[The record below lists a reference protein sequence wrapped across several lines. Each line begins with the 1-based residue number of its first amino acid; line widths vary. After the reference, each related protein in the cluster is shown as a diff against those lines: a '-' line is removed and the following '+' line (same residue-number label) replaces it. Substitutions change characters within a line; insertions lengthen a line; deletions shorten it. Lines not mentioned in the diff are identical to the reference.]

1 MALKHR
7 LSSLTLLAL
16 ATGLVFIG
24 AGLLFLSPG
33 DLERALLSLSPDA
46 HFTQLTRSV
55 LAVVPRAVLLLGVC
69 TILATIGS
77 KPLLRLLERVGKVLE
92 ALPEGGYVAGLMLVA
107 LALRLAWVLSIE
119 TQPVVDFAYYEEKAW
134 EVAQGL
140 GYQAGGKPTAFR
152 PPGYILWLA
161 GIYSLFGRRPLAG
174 QIANAV
180 LSALVCLLVYRIAR
194 KELPLAAS
202 RAAGL
207 VAAFFPSQ
215 IFYCSLLG
223 TEGLFTFLFVTAVWV
238 WVKNL
243 DRASWKIDAAT
254 GFSLGLATLVRPVS
268 LFLPGVLFLHLKL
281 YRKGWAESA
290 RRPLLVGL
298 VMLFTILPWSLRNLI
313 VMRAPVLISTNGGI
327 TLWMGLNEQATGTF
341 MSVPAGH
348 PLRAIED
355 EIEKGKTASR
365 LARQFAFEHPGRAL
379 ALTLKKL
386 FYLYATDLS
395 GAQFSFAKTQRPVST
410 GFKVWSMIAAQ
421 VFYLAA
427 MALAL
432 WGGAR
437 LLPRWRHW
445 PVQGLLVGM
454 LLYFTLFYAGLFH
467 GEDRFHHPLVPLVSV
482 LAARGA
488 SGRSQSLVEGGSYV
502 R

>member
-1 MALKHR
+1 MALKR
-7 LSSLTLLAL
+7 LSSSTLVVLAL
-16 ATGLVFIG
+16 GLVFIS
-24 AGLLFLSPG
+24 AGLLFLAPG
-33 DLERALLSLSPDA
+33 KLECALLSLSPDA
-46 HFTQLTRSV
+46 HFTQLTRSL
-55 LAVVPRAVLLLGVC
+55 LAVMPRAVLLLGVC
-69 TILATIGS
+69 TILATVWRR
-77 KPLLRLLERVGKVLE
+77 PLLRLLERVGGLLE
-92 ALPEGGYVAGLMLVA
+92 ALPEDAYAAGLVAVA
-107 LALRLAWVLSIE
+107 LAVRLAWVVSID

-134 EVAQGL
+134 EVARGL

-161 GIYSLFGRRPLAG
+161 AIYAVFGRRPLAG

-194 KELPLAAS
+194 KELPLGAS
-202 RAAGL
+202 RAAG
-207 VAAFFPSQ
+207 VIAAFFPSQ

-223 TEGLFTFLFVTAVWV
+223 TEGLFTFLFVTAVWM
-238 WVKNL
+238 WVQGL

-254 GFSLGLATLVRPVS
+254 GLSLGLATLVRPVS

-281 YRKGWAESA
+281 YGKGWAESA
-290 RRPLLVGL
+290 RRPFVVGL
-298 VMLFTILPWSLRNLI
+298 VMLLTILPWSLRNLI
-313 VMRAPVLISTNGGI
+313 VMKAPVLISTNGGI

-355 EIEKGKTASR
+355 EIEKSEAASR
-365 LARQFAFEHPGRAL
+365 LARQFAVEHPGRAL

-395 GAQFSFAKTQRPVST
+395 GAQFSFAKTQRPVPT

-432 WGGAR
+432 WGGGR
-437 LLPRWRHW
+437 FFPRWRHA

-454 LLYFTLFYAGLFH
+454 LLYFTFFYAGIFH

-488 SGRSQSLVEGGSYV
+488 FGQPKRVSQGGSYV